1 MLNFDKQISRLE
13 EFHGAKNNIA
23 SAVKLALRYWQA
35 SRFSLSET
43 YARTLLQR
51 ANHTTL
57 TAHRRNTSHAEL
69 FALTIFIAIEAGHY
83 DSANEMLDKV
93 MGYRSFLRTNAP
105 HQYAVMCF
113 LYAYLEINQKRARS
127 AKKYWRLLTDHIR
140 SVEPHPDYS
149 IMQGLLH
156 LASDEFGDAYG
167 FLREAFRN
175 GSGSI
180 FMYEGLYRFYRKT
193 PHKPEGGAILA
204 VLIYAAERGV
214 DITSLALQHQDALF
228 NAVSL
233 NPEAGEHLYKISGY
247 PPLLQE
253 ICAHRIAKNDMSL
266 TAYNYYK
273 EAESKQIVVD
283 GLFRAIVHAAYENK
297 ASHINHYALAQFFTP
312 VFTPGGHSRLHSDE
326 LLAAVP
332 KPDADLFAAGEMN
345 VGERFMSTG
354 LAIYVYNLLLTT
366 PSLEELL
373 PERQSHILQLAADCI
388 EAGITGR
395 EVNSLYYYFWQRCR
409 VLGVTGINLN
419 RVEEILSREL
429 TLFEVVASRDSAARY
444 IYITEPEK
452 RGMIVCD
459 MLLDGANL
467 IIEASGQSVS
477 YTCLGAGQRAILDEK
492 LTIRRMIPGAGAELY
507 QHFFNKGDRR
517 FYLLTFL
524 TNHYL
529 NQESPPDAAIPVFE
543 AMLAE
548 KAITKAYRMRIL
560 VALGQLHYNAFSFDQ
575 ALECYGEI
583 DEDALENDFTW
594 QILSVYMQTGE
605 ADRAVKLLSKKHSFI
620 AGDVLL
626 DTILTLLAKPIDH
639 APLAEAAYKLLLG
652 GHYHP
657 ELLTLVLDHYR
668 ASYREW
674 VALWE
679 NIKDTRLDTRILE
692 TALWMACWDI
702 NIQRAFVRLHVSG
715 CAGELTA
722 QFVEFATFKL
732 LADAVCLEYDTLEI
746 LEQLRDEMLTLGL
759 ASCYLQYNVTTHKS
773 EEILADAMDILE
785 KSGIL
790 LPVFKEKK
798 FARIPFIEKLQPFV
812 YRGLPGKDYRL
823 NYCIDDANTFIQ
835 MPMRYVKYGL
845 YIACLPV
852 FYNEEVAY
860 FFSEEMPTG
869 SIATKT
875 ETLKN
880 IVPFLH
886 DHPTDRFF
894 AINNAIT
901 YEQMFKHDQVEKT
914 VGTLVKDVQA
924 VRSGL
929 M

>member
-1 MLNFDKQISRLE
+1 MLNLEKQITHLE
-13 EFHGAKNNIA
+13 ELHA
-23 SAVKLALRYWQA
+23 SKSTIPTAIKLALRYWQA
-35 SRFSLSET
+35 SRFSFSET

-57 TAHRRNTSHAEL
+57 TAHRRNPSHVEL

-105 HQYAVMCF
+105 HMYAVMCF

-140 SVEPHPDYS
+140 SVEPNPDYS

-167 FLREAFRN
+167 YLRDAFRN
-175 GSGSI
+175 GSNSI
-180 FMYEGLYRFYRKT
+180 FMYEGLYRFYRQT

-214 DITSLALQHQDALF
+214 DITSLALTHQNALF

-233 NPEAGEHLYKISGY
+233 NPQAGEHLYKVSGY
-247 PPLLQE
+247 PPLLQV
-253 ICAHRIAKNDMSL
+253 ICAHRIASGDVSPA
-266 TAYNYYK
+266 AYNYYK
-273 EAESKQIVVD
+273 EAESKQITVD
-283 GLFRAIVHAAYENK
+283 GLFRAIVHAAHANK
-297 ASHINHYALAQFFTP
+297 AAHINHYALAQFFKN
-312 VFTPGGHSRLHSDE
+312 DE
-326 LLAAVP
+326 
-332 KPDADLFAAGEMN
+332 
-345 VGERFMSTG
+345 MSPG

-366 PSLEELL
+366 PDLEDLL
-373 PERQSHILQLAADCI
+373 PDRQSHILQLAADCI
-388 EAGITGR
+388 EAGVTGR

-409 VLGVTGINLN
+409 VLGVTGPNVD

-429 TLFEVVASRDSAARY
+429 TMFEIVPDENSQVRY

-452 RGMIVCD
+452 RGMVVCD
-459 MLLDGANL
+459 MLNAVEGTSL

-492 LTIRRMIPGAGAELY
+492 LTIRRMIPGADAELY
-507 QHFFNKGDRR
+507 RHFFNKGDRR

-529 NQESPPDAAIPVFE
+529 GLDTPPDAAIPVFE
-543 AMLAE
+543 ALLAE
-548 KAITKAYRMRIL
+548 KAITKPYRMRIL
-560 VALGQLHYNAFSFDQ
+560 VALGQLHYNAFSFEQ

-583 DEDALENDFTW
+583 DEDALDDDFTG

-605 ADRAVKLLSKKHSFI
+605 AHRAARLLAKKYRFI
-620 AGDVLL
+620 AADVLA
-626 DTILTLLAKPIDH
+626 DTILALLAKPIDH
-639 APLAEAAYKLLLG
+639 GPLAQAAYTLLLG
-652 GHYHP
+652 GHYRE
-657 ELLTLVLDHYR
+657 ELLTLVLDHFQ
-668 ASYREW
+668 ASYGEW

-679 NIKDTRLDTRILE
+679 GLGVDDTRLDTRILE
-692 TALWMACWDI
+692 TALWMARWDSHM
-702 NIQRAFVRLHVSG
+702 QRAFVKLHIQCVG
-715 CAGELTA
+715 DVPPRVPE
-722 QFVEFATFKL
+722 FVEFATYQL
-732 LADAVCLEYDTLEI
+732 LVNNICPEYEVLTI
-746 LEQLRDEMLTLGL
+746 LEHLRDEMLTLAL
-759 ASCYLQYNVTTHKS
+759 ASCYLQHNITTLKS
-773 EEILADAMDILE
+773 EEILTDALFALE
-785 KSGIL
+785 KAGIL

-798 FARIPFIEKLQPFV
+798 FARIPFIEKFQPFL
-812 YRGLPGKDYRL
+812 YRGLPGNDYRL
-823 NYCIDDANTFIQ
+823 NYRIDDAATFIQ
-835 MPMRYVKYGL
+835 MPMQYIKYGL
-845 YIACLPV
+845 YIACLPL
-852 FYNEEVAY
+852 FYNEEVTY

-875 ETLKN
+875 ETVKN
-880 IVPFLH
+880 IAPFLH

-894 AINNAIT
+894 AINNALT

-914 VGTLVKDVQA
+914 VAGLVKDVQA

-929 M
+929 V